1 MNSIKKIYI
10 YMLVFTCALGI
21 VCLTMLLSACVFSGD
36 EMMGS
41 EERQP
46 TEGEEWSWSSTISGE
61 AGERWTPDTKGK
73 PKEKKDY

>member
-1 MNSIKKIYI
+1 
-10 YMLVFTCALGI
+10 MLVFTCALGR
-21 VCLTMLLSACVFSGD
+21 VWLTILLPACIFSGD

-46 TEGEEWSWSSTISGE
+46 TEGDVWSWSSTISGA

-73 PKEKKDY
+73 QTKFLKKD

>member
-1 MNSIKKIYI
+1 
-10 YMLVFTCALGI
+10 
-21 VCLTMLLSACVFSGD
+21 MLLSACVFSGD

-46 TEGEEWSWSSTISGE
+46 TEGEVWSWSNTISGE

-73 PKEKKDY
+73 QTKQNKDH